1 MRLPRKTRKIFAQAS
16 ASKHAADTIS
26 AENEQKIQPNMPHI
40 IANLSTRAARFFR
53 AGARKIF
60 APLFAASLLCP
71 AAGTAGGYD
80 FSALLKPDFF
90 RNVDTRH
97 HNAAGNPVFDI
108 AFEKISVGTT
118 KTAFNVSIPS
128 KLVIKNLSLAVYA
141 KNLDDSELAK
151 TEYPRPFEIEIE
163 SLNLKIVGGKKTMI
177 ITASGARVGKDNVVY
192 LSADAKMSVGANSAE
207 LGYGSTLS
215 LDGRLLIVKSS
226 SAGNLGIKF

>member
-1 MRLPRKTRKIFAQAS
+1 MQKARIIFAQAN
-16 ASKHAADTIS
+16 ARKHAADTIS

-53 AGARKIF
+53 RSAKNFF
-60 APLFAASLLCP
+60 AALFAASLLCH
-71 AAGTAGGYD
+71 AAHAARGYD

-90 RNVDTRH
+90 RDVGTRH
-97 HNAAGNPVFDI
+97 HNALGDPVFDI

-118 KTAFNVSIPS
+118 TTAFNVSIPS
-128 KLVIKNLSLAVYA
+128 KLVIKNLSLTVYA

-151 TEYPRPFEIEIE
+151 TAYPRPFEIEIE
-163 SLNLKIVGGKKTMI
+163 HLSLKIIGGKNTML
-177 ITASGARVGKDNVVY
+177 ITASGARVGKDNIVY
-192 LSADAKMSVGANSAE
+192 LSPDAKMSVGSNSAS

-215 LDGRLLIVKSS
+215 LDGRLLIVKSA